1 MISRFTEYVR
11 EHHLFLPSDRVLLT
25 VSGGVDSMVMWKL
38 FELAGFPFSVAHCNF
53 KLRGDESDGDEAL
66 VRELAGKTKTRLF
79 VRKFETREVARER
92 GISVEMAARELRYE
106 WFEQIR
112 TDEDFSYIATA
123 HHQDDLLETF
133 FINLTRKTGIKGLTG
148 FREKSGFIIR
158 PMLFTGRKEIMEWA
172 LKNSVQ
178 FRHDSTNS
186 ELVFQR
192 NFIRHSIIPKFEE
205 LNPAFR
211 NNLSETIRNLRAV
224 EDFYLSGINRQ
235 IMKACESV
243 PGGESLLL
251 STLLRFPHPRQVLFE
266 WMSRFGFN
274 PATADAVFSNLEKEP
289 GRRYFS
295 KTHRLVTARNK
306 LVITSLP
313 EERKQLL
320 FYIEKEDREIAE
332 PVHLYLE
339 PADAKEFRIIP
350 DPHTACLDAANL
362 SFPLMIRKW
371 EPGDYFQPFGMT
383 GFKKISDYFIDEKF
397 SLPEKE
403 DTWLLFSAG
412 KVVWIIGQRIDNRY
426 RITPETKE
434 VMVINYIR

>member
-1 MISRFTEYVR
+1 MISRFTDFVR

-38 FELAGFPFSVAHCNF
+38 FEQAGFSYSIAHCNF
-53 KLRGDESDGDEAL
+53 KLRGDESDGDESM
-66 VRELAGKTKTRLF
+66 VRDHAGKTETRLF
-79 VRKFETREVARER
+79 VRKFETREVARMK

-112 TDEDFSYIATA
+112 EKENFSYIATA

-148 FREKSGFIIR
+148 FREKSGFIVR

-172 LKNSVQ
+172 MKNHVQ

-186 ELVFQR
+186 DVVFQR

-205 LNPAFR
+205 INPAFR
-211 NNLSETIRNLRAV
+211 KNLTETIRNLRAV
-224 EDFYLSGINRQ
+224 EDFYLTGINRQ
-235 IMKACESV
+235 IRKASETV
-243 PGGESLLL
+243 PGGETLML
-251 STLLRFPHPRQVLFE
+251 SSLLRFPHPRQVLFE

-274 PATADAVFSNLEKEP
+274 PTTADAVFSNLEKEP

-306 LVITSLP
+306 LVVTSLP

-332 PVHLYLE
+332 PVHMYLE
-339 PADAKEFRIIP
+339 TSDAKEFSIIP
-350 DPHTACLDAANL
+350 DPHTACLDAGKL

-371 EPGDYFQPFGMT
+371 EAGDYFQPFGMT

-397 SLPEKE
+397 TLPEKE
-403 DTWLLFSAG
+403 ETWLLCSAG
-412 KVVWIIGQRIDNRY
+412 KVVWIIGQRIDNRF
-426 RITPETKE
+426 RISEETQK
-434 VMVINYIR
+434 VIIIRYVC

>member
-1 MISRFTEYVR
+1 MIRRFTEYVR

-38 FELAGFPFSVAHCNF
+38 FELAGFSFSVAHCNF
-53 KLRGDESDGDEAL
+53 NLRGDESDGDEAL

-112 TDEDFSYIATA
+112 AKENFSNIATA

-172 LKNSVQ
+172 LNNNVQ
-178 FRHDSTNS
+178 FRHDSTNND
-186 ELVFQR
+186 LVFQR
-192 NFIRHSIIPKFEE
+192 NFIRHSILPKFEE

-224 EDFYLSGINRQ
+224 EDFYTTAVNRQ
-235 IMKACESV
+235 IRMATEPI
-243 PGGESLLL
+243 PGGETLLL
-251 STLLRFPHPRQVLFE
+251 SSLLRFPHPRQVLFE
-266 WMSRFGFN
+266 WMCRVGFN
-274 PATADAVFSNLEKEP
+274 PTTADVVLSNLEKEP

-306 LVITSLP
+306 LIVNSISK
-313 EERKQLL
+313 ERKQLL
-320 FYIEKEDREIAE
+320 FYIEKEDREIVE

-339 PADAKEFRIIP
+339 PADAKKFRIIP
-350 DPHTACLDAANL
+350 DPHTACLDSNKL

-371 EPGDYFQPFGMT
+371 EAGDYFQPFGMT

-403 DTWLLFSAG
+403 DTWLLCSGG
-412 KVVWIIGQRIDNRY
+412 KVIWIIGERIDNRF
-426 RITPETKE
+426 RITEETQE
-434 VMVINYIR
+434 VLIIRYVC